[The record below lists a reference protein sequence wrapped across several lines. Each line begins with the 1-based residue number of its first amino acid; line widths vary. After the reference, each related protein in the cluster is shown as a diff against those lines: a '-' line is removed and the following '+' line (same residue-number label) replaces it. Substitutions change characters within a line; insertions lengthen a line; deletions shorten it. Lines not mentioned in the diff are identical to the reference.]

1 MNPEKELKINTKS
14 KSYMLATS
22 EYFGCTEPRYFLIR
36 SELRDNDVVMLFLL
50 GVDGLMVSAKY
61 SGINKDEVTK
71 KLYSA
76 ATESIGEFLE
86 KNGVK
91 TGDVIYGQYL
101 EDETFELGIE
111 NPEWKNE
118 SWGQKIEEF

>member
-1 MNPEKELKINTKS
+1 MNQEKELEINTKS

-22 EYFGCTEPRYFLIR
+22 EYFGCTDPRYFLIR
-36 SELRDNDVVMLFLL
+36 SELRDNNIVMLFLL

-61 SGINKDEVTK
+61 LGIKKEEITK

-76 ATESIGEFLE
+76 ATESISQYLE

-91 TGDVIYGQYL
+91 IGDVIYGQYL
-101 EDETFELGIE
+101 EDETFELGIQ